1 MWIQPH
7 LQIGLVQNENENENE
22 TCKVALQNKDHTDLN
37 IKRKII
43 IQEEDGKMWETSD
56 TNLANLKNSMLVTEL
71 SAWRPPKAKA
81 KKTKAETAKTANVE
95 RSKAEIPKTE
105 KVDPVVV
112 KQENYS
118 TTLLR

>member
-43 IQEEDGKMWETSD
+43 IQEEDGKM
-56 TNLANLKNSMLVTEL
+56 
-71 SAWRPPKAKA
+71 
-81 KKTKAETAKTANVE
+81 
-95 RSKAEIPKTE
+95 
-105 KVDPVVV
+105 
-112 KQENYS
+112 
-118 TTLLR
+118 